1 MKRNLR
7 PKHGQTASTRM
18 LETINNS
25 VVAAAMLA
33 CTLLAFGGNQPLA
46 AASGISAPVAVIE
59 LEGLV
64 VTPRASYG
72 AKAWEARQLALLR
85 ASQLAAQVRPL
96 PQRQCTLPAPA
107 ARPRTQTC

>member
-7 PKHGQTASTRM
+7 PKHGPTTSSRV

-33 CTLLAFGGNQPLA
+33 CTLLAFGGNPPPA
-46 AASGISAPVAVIE
+46 VASGTAVPGAVMA

-64 VTPRASYG
+64 VTPRGNYG
-72 AKAWEARQLALLR
+72 AKAWEARQLARLSDPRLVQ
-85 ASQLAAQVRPL
+85 ARPL
-96 PQRQCTLPAPA
+96 PQRQCTLPAPS